1 MEKIH
6 ILLSADNKYA
16 PWCGLTIR
24 SIFKTT
30 THPVEIHIG
39 SHQISPENKKKLLA
53 LSSKKVQISIF
64 EINEDDFKDCP
75 VTERLP
81 LGAYIRL
88 FASKMLPDISK
99 ILYLDC
105 DILVRHDLWELWCTD
120 LSGYPMA
127 AIPDINYLEML
138 PHFGFKDGFC
148 INSGVLLMNL
158 DFIRSHKI
166 LDLFLKTIQTK
177 KHLITCADQCVINM
191 ALHNK
196 ILELPKKY
204 NSHKYRDK
212 NDVIVHFIWDKPWS
226 EVNHFNKYQIQ
237 YLKLLIETP
246 WKELWP
252 KYKKLIFITKFL
264 FFYQRIK
271 TQKTKKYKIF
281 GITLIKKRMK
291 KDKIWVY
298 FLNIPV
304 CIYKRKARH

>member
-6 ILLSADNKYA
+6 ILLSADDKYA
-16 PWCGLTIR
+16 PWCGITIY
-24 SIFKTT
+24 SIIKTT
-30 THPVEIHIG
+30 KTPIEVHIG
-39 SHQISPENKKKLLA
+39 SHKISQVNKNKLLG
-53 LSSKKVQISIF
+53 LSSKLVKVSIF
-64 EINEDDFKDCP
+64 EVDEADFKDCP
-75 VTERLP
+75 VTERFP

-88 FASKMLPDISK
+88 YVDKLLPNISK

-105 DILVRHDLWELWCTD
+105 DILVCSDLKEVWD
-120 LSGYPMA
+120 INIDNYPIA
-127 AIPDINYLEML
+127 AIPDINYSEML
-138 PHFGFKDGFC
+138 VNFGFKDGFC

-158 DFIRSHKI
+158 DYIRKYNI
-166 LDLFLKTIQTK
+166 YEQFLHTMKTK
-177 KHLITCADQCVINM
+177 KHLITCADQCVINLT
-191 ALHNK
+191 LHNK

-264 FFYQRIK
+264 FFYQRVK